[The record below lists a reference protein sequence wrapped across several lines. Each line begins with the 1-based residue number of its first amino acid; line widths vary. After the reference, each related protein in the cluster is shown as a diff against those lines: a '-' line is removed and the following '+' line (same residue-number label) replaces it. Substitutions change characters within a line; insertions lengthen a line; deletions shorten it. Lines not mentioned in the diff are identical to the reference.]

1 MTGPM
6 GVTSVRRVGK
16 LLPLW
21 RWENQQDG
29 RVVAKGFARSE
40 DAAWAASIKK
50 VPRKTR

>member
-6 GVTSVRRVGK
+6 GVTTVRRVGK

-21 RWENQQDG
+21 RWQNTQEG
-29 RVVAKGFARSE
+29 RVVASGFARTE
-40 DAAWAASIKK
+40 EAAWAASIKK

>member
-21 RWENQQDG
+21 RWENQQEG

-40 DAAWAASIKK
+40 DAAWAKSIKK